1 MAKEMKIKTMI
12 ASLAVAALGI
22 ATAFAQEDTRQAV
35 WLSQAQCREMALA
48 NNESMEKAGNAAE
61 QAKMD
66 KRVALASWF
75 PQIDGSATGAYMF
88 DNLDIMGMELQM
100 KGMYMAGITLQ
111 QPLYAGGKLVAG
123 TRLAKIGQECAVENQ
138 RKTRMEVLSQADNA
152 YWTYLATL
160 KKVGMMEAYSALMD
174 TLCQQLQSTVDVQM
188 ATDKDLLQV
197 KAKQSEIRYQLQK
210 VRSGVE
216 LCRMALC
223 SQIGLSLDTAVF
235 LSDTILNPMAPELGE
250 VSIENRPELAL
261 LQKQVEAR
269 KQQSKMVLGD
279 MLPTAGLALGYTY
292 IGNIDLN
299 TSVNTGVGT
308 IPVNYEMDFSIPLA
322 MVAVRIPITEWGA
335 GSQKMKKA
343 KLEVRNAELDLA
355 QNERLLT
362 MEARQAAL
370 NLREGY
376 MLIGT
381 ARLSVEH
388 AKESLRVMR
397 QRYDLQMC
405 SLGDLLDAHAQW
417 QQAESDLIEAQTQY
431 KIYETEYLRTTGNL

>member
-1 MAKEMKIKTMI
+1 
-12 ASLAVAALGI
+12 
-22 ATAFAQEDTRQAV
+22 
-35 WLSQAQCREMALA
+35 
-48 NNESMEKAGNAAE
+48 
-61 QAKMD
+61 
-66 KRVALASWF
+66 
-75 PQIDGSATGAYMF
+75 
-88 DNLDIMGMELQM
+88 
-100 KGMYMAGITLQ
+100 
-111 QPLYAGGKLVAG
+111 
-123 TRLAKIGQECAVENQ
+123 
-138 RKTRMEVLSQADNA
+138 
-152 YWTYLATL
+152 
-160 KKVGMMEAYSALMD
+160 
-174 TLCQQLQSTVDVQM
+174 M

-197 KAKQSEIRYQLQK
+197 KAKQSKIRYQLQK

-235 LSDTILNPMAPELGE
+235 LTDTILNPTAPELGE

-261 LQKQVEAR
+261 LQKQVDAR

-299 TSVNTGVGT
+299 TSVNTGKGT